1 MRSRPTLLSLL
12 PALLLALLT
21 VGVPGPA
28 SAEPSAR
35 EVIERTSAR
44 VLEILRTP
52 GLALDE
58 KRRRIEQIAYDTFD
72 FDTMSKLVLARGWR
86 DLTPDQQHEFVGQF
100 RTQLALTYGRRI
112 DHYGNEELK
121 VTGERTEPRGDVTV
135 QSRIAGGQYDNT
147 AIDYRLR
154 QADGTWKIIDVIV
167 EGVSLVGSYRSQ
179 FQEILDRGGPQ
190 KVLALLREKN
200 AEGATVEVAEPP
212 PRKN

>member
-1 MRSRPTLLSLL
+1 MPRRRTLLRLL
-12 PALLLALLT
+12 PALLLALLA
-21 VGVPGPA
+21 GGLPRPA
-28 SAEPSAR
+28 AAASAR

-52 GLALDE
+52 DLPIDE

-86 DLTPDQQHEFVGQF
+86 DLSADQQQEFVAQF

-112 DHYGNEELK
+112 DHYGQEQLK
-121 VTGERTEPRGDVTV
+121 ITGERTEPRGDVTV
-135 QSRIAGGQYDNT
+135 LSRIMGGPYDNT

-154 QADGTWKIIDVIV
+154 QGDGTWKIIDVIV

-190 KVLALLREKN
+190 RVLALLREKN
-200 AEGATVEVAEPP
+200 AAGASVEVAAPP
-212 PRKN
+212 AKQN